1 MSFASLLR
9 LSLVC
14 TSISIAVACGD
25 DGTSSGGAGVTGGS
39 GGGGAS
45 TGGAAEGGASA
56 GCDAN
61 NLCDGGVCF
70 FGEDACEPG
79 AVGTCTPGNGAC
91 DGPPTGPVCDCQ
103 GVVHELRSA
112 VDFPS
117 CELGAQGIPFGP
129 AEACSDGTFACGG
142 SMCKNHVDVC
152 FETAGG
158 VNSEP
163 SFECIPQSDFV
174 GCSGGVADCACLQL
188 FTVCGPLGLECSC
201 VQDPATKQET
211 VTAVMP

>member
-1 MSFASLLR
+1 MSFLSLLR

-14 TSISIAVACGD
+14 TSISFTLACGD
-25 DGTSSGGAGVTGGS
+25 DGSSSGGAGAT

-45 TGGAAEGGASA
+45 TGGAAEGGASP

-79 AVGTCTPGNGAC
+79 AVGTCQPTNGAC

-103 GVVHELRSA
+103 GVVHEMSSEL
-112 VDFPS
+112 DFPS
-117 CELGAQGIPFGP
+117 CDLGAQGIPFGP

-142 SMCKNHVDVC
+142 LMCKNHVEVC
-152 FETAGG
+152 IETAGG
-158 VNSEP
+158 PTKEI
-163 SFECIPQSDFV
+163 SFECRAVTEFG
-174 GCSGGVADCACLQL
+174 GCSHGIADCACLDL
-188 FTVCGPLGLECSC
+188 FDLCGANGAGCTC
-201 VQDPATKQET
+201 TQDPITKQET
-211 VTAVMP
+211 LSVNGA